1 MPAVSVL
8 NGLPESGFS
17 FSVTATLTPTAGAH
31 PLGGVP
37 LLKNDVS
44 ASAAGASAQC
54 SATTARSVGSPA
66 SVGRGALGQRGGDGR
81 RAH

>member
-1 MPAVSVL
+1 MSVV

-17 FSVTATLTPTAGAH
+17 FSVTAMLTPTAGAH

-44 ASAAGASAQC
+44 ASA
-54 SATTARSVGSPA
+54 R
-66 SVGRGALGQRGGDGR
+66 GRIGALQRHHRQIGRLTRLGGR
-81 RAH
+81 RRLGPARWRRSLAR